1 MRMIST
7 ILAVALSALC
17 TPSIVACK
25 EPALGTPMPPAS
37 ASAATSLREASTF
50 AGTVL
55 ETMDSGGYT
64 YIKLSTPEGER
75 WAAVSL
81 AKVKVGD
88 PVTIVDATVMTD
100 FEAKSLGRKFDRI
113 IFGTLGGAPPPVS
126 AHGGKRSDSR
136 QSMAQIPK
144 PSGADGRTV
153 AEVWAERVEL
163 KDKQVAV
170 HGKVVKFNSG
180 IMGKNW
186 LHLQDGTGTQ
196 EASNFDLAVT
206 TNDQAAVGDVIVV
219 RGVVHVDKDFGA
231 GYSYPVLVE
240 EAKIER

>member
-1 MRMIST
+1 MRST
-7 ILAVALSALC
+7 IIALIVSALC
-17 TPSIVACK
+17 TPGIVACK
-25 EPALGTPMPPAS
+25 EPAPGAPVPPAS
-37 ASAATSLREASTF
+37 APAAASLGETSTV

-88 PVTIVDATVMTD
+88 PVTIVNAAVMTD

-113 IFGTLGGAPPPVS
+113 IFGNLGGASMPVS
-126 AHGGKRSDSR
+126 PRGGKRSDSM
-136 QSMAQIPK
+136 QSMAQIAK
-144 PSGADGRTV
+144 PAGADGRTV
-153 AEVWAERVEL
+153 AEVWAKRAQL
-163 KDKQVAV
+163 KDKQVAL

-186 LHLQDGTGTQ
+186 IHLQDGTGTQ
-196 EASNFDLAVT
+196 EASNFDITIT
-206 TNDQAAVGDVIVV
+206 TSDEAAVGDVIVV
-219 RGVVHVDKDFGA
+219 RGVVHIDKDFGA